1 MNMEIMECTLR
12 DGSYA
17 VNFKFDEKFT
27 AKFCKEI
34 DSLNFAY
41 IEVGHG
47 MGIGASKKIV
57 EASASDFQYA
67 NAAQKSISKSKW
79 GMFAIPGIATTNEIK
94 QLQEM
99 GMSFVRIG
107 VDATKFEEG
116 LDFINKIVDLD
127 LEIYVNF
134 MKSYALKI
142 EELISMIN
150 ACVIIGKIKGVY
162 LVDSAGG
169 MLPNEIEKYGSEFL
183 KFKNQTKI
191 GFHGHDNLGLSIS
204 NSFLLAEAGFD
215 IIDTTMQGIGRSS
228 GNASTERF
236 VALASKTGIL
246 QDMDLI
252 SILKFGENLIRPI
265 IPYPGHGGLDTMAG
279 FMLFHT
285 SYMEN
290 LIKVSKKLNLDPY
303 VLMQEHCSKNLITA
317 GIEELETL
325 GNTLLL
331 NFGSY
336 KIDSLPKDIYVGNEQ

>member
-1 MNMEIMECTLR
+1 MECTLR

-17 VNFKFDEKFT
+17 VNFKFDENFT

-67 NAAQKSISKSKW
+67 NAAQKSITKSKW
-79 GMFAIPGIATTNEIK
+79 GMFAIPGIATANEIR

-99 GMSFVRIG
+99 GMNFVRIG
-107 VDATKFEEG
+107 IDATNFQEG
-116 LDFINKIVDLD
+116 LDFINKVVHLD

-142 EELISMIN
+142 EELIPLIQVCGAISKIN
-150 ACVIIGKIKGVY
+150 GVY

-169 MLPNEIEKYGSEFL
+169 MLPSEIVRYGDEFL
-183 KFKNQTKI
+183 KFKNLTKI

-204 NSFLLAEAGFD
+204 NSLLLAGAGFN

-228 GNASTERF
+228 GNASTEKF
-236 VALASKTGIL
+236 VALALKTGLI

-252 SILKFGENLIRPI
+252 KILKSGENLIRPI
-265 IPYPGHGGLDTMAG
+265 IPFPGHGGLDTMAG

-303 VLMQEHCSKNLITA
+303 YLMQEHCNKNLITA
-317 GIEELETL
+317 GTEELETL
-325 GNTLLL
+325 GKTLLH
-331 NFGSY
+331 NFGNY
-336 KIDSLPKDIYVGNEQ
+336 EIESLPKDIYVGNEQ